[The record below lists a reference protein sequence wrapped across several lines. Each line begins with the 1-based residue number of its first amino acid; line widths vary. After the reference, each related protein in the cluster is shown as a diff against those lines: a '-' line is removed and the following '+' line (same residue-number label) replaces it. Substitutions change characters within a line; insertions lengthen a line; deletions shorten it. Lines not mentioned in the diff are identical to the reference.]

1 MAGDN
6 KSQSQFKRE
15 PAVRIFAQELSQT
28 SLSTGK
34 DEGEKAD
41 RFTPTY
47 AFSPTGAR
55 INRAFLVGTLT
66 EVEEME
72 TSNSTFIKG
81 RLVDATGAI
90 GIMAGQFQPEV
101 ASTLRELAGKLPVFV
116 AVVGKPNIY
125 KPKDGGSYTSIRP
138 EDIHVVDEK
147 IVETWTSETAK
158 RTLERIKILKE
169 AMTTG
174 KGSEEL
180 KSVIA
185 AYSPNIEEL
194 KHMVRVAIGKASP
207 TEYIPKN
214 NGDGGGAKSSQT
226 APAGEQTKPP
236 ATASP
241 AQTPAQAP
249 NNGNMDAAH
258 ALLKDMCA
266 LSEDGTVGGSTFVDR
281 LVQRKLASPDTAL
294 SLIKSVMDQ
303 GLAYEPKMG
312 RLKAVA

>member
-1 MAGDN
+1 MAEDN
-6 KSQSQFKRE
+6 RSQFKRE

-90 GIMAGQFQPEV
+90 GIMAGQYQPEV
-101 ASTLRELAGKLPVFV
+101 ASTLRELAGKLPVFI

-147 IVETWTSETAK
+147 IVETWTAETAK
-158 RTLERIKILKE
+158 RTMERIKILKE
-169 AMTTG
+169 AMATG

-180 KSVIA
+180 KSVLA

-207 TEYIPKN
+207 TEYRPKN
-214 NGDGGGAKSSQT
+214 NGDGCGAKSSRT
-226 APAGEQTKPP
+226 APASEQTKPP
-236 ATASP
+236 ASAAP
-241 AQTPAQAP
+241 AQPPVQSLD
-249 NNGNMDAAH
+249 NGNTDAAH
-258 ALLKDMCA
+258 ALLKDMCD

-294 SLIKSVMDQ
+294 SLIKRVMDR